1 MRARACS
8 FRLPGD
14 GLPALAAVL
23 VALLC
28 LCLAASPVLAQP
40 EAPTA
45 PFPAL
50 SLGVRGAESPQDVAL
65 TLQIV
70 ALMTVLSVAPALVLM
85 LTSFTR
91 ILIVLGF
98 VRNALGL
105 QQTPP
110 NQVLVTL
117 ALFLALFTMGPVWT
131 RVYDGGLG
139 PYMRGETTSLEAWAG
154 TVKPVRDFM
163 LSQTREGELSLMIT
177 MADLPQPRNADEV
190 PLQVLVPAFMLSEL
204 KTAFQMGVV
213 IFVPFIVVDMIV
225 ASVLMSMG
233 MIMLPPM
240 MISLPFKVLLFVM
253 ADGWNLVVVSLLNS
267 FR

>member
-1 MRARACS
+1 MTR
-8 FRLPGD
+8 FRLLSVFCLFALLSCA
-14 GLPALAAVL
+14 LPA
-23 VALLC
+23 
-28 LCLAASPVLAQP
+28 LAQP
-40 EAPTA
+40 EAPA
-45 PFPAL
+45 PPFPAL
-50 SLGVRGAESPQDVAL
+50 SLGVRGAESPEDVAL

-70 ALMTVLSVAPALVLM
+70 ALLTVLSVAPAIVLM

-91 ILIVLGF
+91 ILVVLGF

-105 QQTPP
+105 QQMPP

-117 ALFLALFTMGPVWT
+117 ALFLALFTMGPVWQ
-131 RVYDGGLG
+131 RVYGEGLE
-139 PYMRGETTSLEAWAG
+139 PYMRGEIAAAQAWDA
-154 TVKPVRDFM
+154 TVTPMRQFM

-177 MADLPQPRNADEV
+177 MADLPQPENADAV
-190 PLQVLVPAFMLSEL
+190 PLRVLVPAFMLSEL
-204 KTAFQMGVV
+204 KTAFQMGVI
-213 IFVPFIVVDMIV
+213 IFIPFIVVDMIV
-225 ASVLMSMG
+225 ASILMSMG